1 MRLPYLLSAT
11 ALSLSIC
18 LPASATTFAFMA
30 NMSNAGEPTPTSTGT
45 GSASVVFDNAA
56 FTVSVNESFANLVN
70 NATAAHIHCCTAAA
84 FTGSA
89 GVALG
94 FTAFPSAKAGT
105 YINTFTL
112 APGAFGTL
120 LAGTQAGK
128 AYVNIHS
135 AAPYTGGEI
144 RGFLVPVP
152 EPETYALMMGGLGLL
167 ALVARRRKAA

>member
-11 ALSLSIC
+11 ALSLSFC

-30 NMSNAGEPTPTSTGT
+30 NMSNVGEPVPTSTGT
-45 GSASVVFDNAA
+45 GTASVVFDDAA
-56 FTVSVNESFANLVN
+56 FTVSVNESFATLVN
-70 NATAAHIHCCTAAA
+70 NASAAHIHCCTAAA
-84 FTGSA
+84 FTGSI
-89 GVALG
+89 GVALAFTG
-94 FTAFPSAKAGT
+94 FPPAQSGT

-112 APGAFGTL
+112 ASGAFGTL

-135 AAPYTGGEI
+135 ATPYTGGEI
-144 RGFLVPVP
+144 RGFLMPVP

>member
-11 ALSLSIC
+11 ALSLSFC
-18 LPASATTFAFMA
+18 LPASATTFAFLA
-30 NMSNAGEPTPTSTGT
+30 NLSNVGEPTPTSTGT
-45 GSASVVFDNAA
+45 GTASVVFDDAA
-56 FTVSVNESFANLVN
+56 FTVSVNESFATLVN
-70 NATAAHIHCCTAAA
+70 NATAAHIHCCTATA

-94 FTAFPSAKAGT
+94 FAGFPSAKSGT

-112 APGAFGTL
+112 ASGAFGTL

-128 AYVNIHS
+128 AYLNIHS
-135 AAPYTGGEI
+135 AAPYTAGEV

-152 EPETYALMMGGLGLL
+152 EPGTYALMMGGLGLL
-167 ALVARRRKAA
+167 ALAARRRKPA